1 MLSVAMVALAPIGGR
16 LADPRGNRLP
26 ATAGLTL
33 LTLACAMLAAMG
45 AAPSAPGLAGTL
57 LLAGVG
63 LGLAGAAL
71 QTAAIEAVDPRHA
84 GMAAGLFSTGR
95 YAGSIVSALLLAAL
109 LGHGSAHAVAFFAII
124 AAIAAA
130 AALLALRL
138 EGAGPADGMVV
149 TAHRSPA
156 NATAELTEMRS
167 DG

>member
-84 GMAAGLFSTGR
+84 GMAAGLFSTDR

-124 AAIAAA
+124 AAAAAA

-156 NATAELTEMRS
+156 NATGRVDRDALR
-167 DG
+167 